1 MNQILNLFSESVVQA
16 LGWTLLHS
24 LWQGAL
30 LAIILSLLMLVLHR
44 HTSKTR
50 YTIAAATLLLQV
62 LVSAI
67 TFDHYYF
74 LAPQETAA
82 LNLTVTAAQATL
94 TTTEAPVSFWA
105 SPLEVSKAYFEQ
117 HMPLIVTFWLMG
129 LVLMAL
135 RFLGGLAYTQRLR
148 HYKTTP
154 LSEKWLERL
163 AALQQELGMSKVVRL
178 AESGLVKVPMAIG
191 YAKPVILMPVGAVTG
206 LSQAQVEAILAHEL
220 AHILRRDYLFNIIQ
234 SIVDIIFFYHPAM
247 WWISGVVR
255 AERENCCDDIAVAV
269 CGSNLTY
276 ARALAE
282 LEAMRMPAGPALAMA
297 FSGKRNTLLSRIKR
311 LVGKE
316 SMRPTFAEGFIAALV
331 LVAGLTVF
339 SYGAVAS
346 LKQLNKKDVADKIEA
361 NATPTISST
370 ATPAEVYAWEDEET
384 SAYAYKVQD
393 GDGKTRDIVIIKN
406 KKGEVTEL
414 YVDGKR
420 IPKKDIPK
428 YTELIN
434 QRLQIIDNAPKAT
447 SAQVQAGLNEERNAL
462 DKTKRRQEKSE
473 YTYRYYGS
481 GDSGAF
487 APPPPM
493 SPAAPL
499 PPMAHGHRTAPMPP
513 MPPMAP
519 LSGDKDAQKQ
529 FKEAMKEHE
538 KEMAEYKSELK
549 KYEEDIRKQM
559 EAGTISQQ
567 HYQQQMQHY
576 QQRIEA
582 QARRSEEQGRRAI
595 AQAERAREMAQRH
608 EEMAKKHE
616 ERARQHEA
624 RMKEL
629 KKEMVKDGFIKSE
642 NENVNI
648 EITKDSF
655 YVNGKKQS
663 QEMFE
668 KYKKLMDVNITGE
681 GRFRYNQ
688 NN

>member
-1 MNQILNLFSESVVQA
+1 MNQILNLFSETVVQA

-44 HTSKTR
+44 HSSKTR
-50 YTIAAATLLLQV
+50 YTIAAGALLFQV

-74 LAPQETAA
+74 LPAPAA
-82 LNLTVTAAQATL
+82 EPATL
-94 TTTEAPVSFWA
+94 SITSAPIATASPAVAVSFWA
-105 SPLEVSKAYFEQ
+105 DPVGVAKVYFEQ

-148 HYKTTP
+148 HYKTSP
-154 LSEKWLERL
+154 LPEKWQNRL
-163 AALQQELGMSKVVRL
+163 AALRQELGMSKAVRL
-178 AESGLVKVPMAIG
+178 VESGMVKVPMAIG

-220 AHILRRDYLFNIIQ
+220 AHILRRDYLFNILQ

-255 AERENCCDDIAVAV
+255 AERENCCDDVAVAV

-311 LVGKE
+311 LVGQE
-316 SMRPTFAEGFIAALV
+316 SLRPTFTEGFVAALV
-331 LVAGLTVF
+331 LMAGLTAF
-339 SYGAVAS
+339 SYGAMAS
-346 LKQLNKKDVADKIEA
+346 LKQLNTQEVTEKIEE
-361 NATPTISST
+361 NTTVATTEKPVPTD
-370 ATPAEVYAWEDEET
+370 VYILEDEET
-384 SAYAYKVQD
+384 SAYAYKVQGD
-393 GDGKTRDIVIIKN
+393 DGKNRDIVIIKN

-434 QRLQIIDNAPKAT
+434 QRLQATEKAPKAT
-447 SAQVQAGLNEERNAL
+447 TAEVEAGLNRERRAVARVNRDRQRNEEF
-462 DKTKRRQEKSE
+462 
-473 YTYRYYGS
+473 TYRYFGP
-481 GDSGAF
+481 GDSTGF
-487 APPPPM
+487 APIP
-493 SPAAPL
+493 
-499 PPMAHGHRTAPMPP
+499 PMPP

-519 LSGDKDAQKQ
+519 MAPMPRMAPMPHLGMMPPMPPMPPMAPFLGDKDAQKRH
-529 FKEAMKEHE
+529 KEALKQHE
-538 KEMAEYKSELK
+538 KEMAKYKEELK
-549 KYEEDIRKQM
+549 VHEEELRKHYQ
-559 EAGTISQQ
+559 EGAVSQQ
-567 HYQQQMQHY
+567 HYEQQVQRY
-576 QQRIEA
+576 QKQAEI
-582 QARRSEEQGRRAI
+582 QARR
-595 AQAERAREMAQRH
+595 AEEMAKRH
-608 EEMAKKHE
+608 EEMARKHE
-616 ERARQHEA
+616 AMAREHEA

-629 KKEMVKDGFIKSE
+629 KKEMVKDGLIK
-642 NENVNI
+642 NENDKI
-648 EITKDSF
+648 DLQLTKDSF

-663 QEMFE
+663 QELFE
-668 KYKKLMDVNITGE
+668 KYKKLLNVSIE
-681 GRFRYNQ
+681 GQGSFKYQ
-688 NN
+688 HNNNDNN